1 MVRVIDIIVS
11 HNKTKIAMIWNKMI
25 KSGIRQW
32 IAAVLLASTG
42 ISAALATSSEYPPLP
57 QANKVVN
64 QQQSGESTMN
74 TQAQKPKTLSRKALE
89 QKAFENM
96 LEQYF
101 PLTPDQIHQFKNRAA
116 EQQKANALP
125 PGPAPAKGTS
135 AIVTV
140 SLKPGSIMPV
150 IRIGQ
155 GMITS
160 LVFIDTDGT
169 VWPITSYSIGDTSAF
184 NVSWDKHSG
193 VLMVQGEKLYS
204 QTNISVMLKG
214 LKVPVM
220 MTLLVGQHDWDFM
233 DYIRINQNQ
242 PAGNHGLS
250 AGPTQAPQYLIA
262 LLSGIAPSGAVQL
275 KTSSARVTAWSYQGR
290 YLILSSGEL
299 MSPEWKARVNGPG
312 PNGYHAYT
320 IAPTPLVMV
329 SFNGQLYRVTLTEP
343 PVVYGNHGDLEGAAT
358 YGQPNPQSQQFVK
371 QLNAPKLQPM
381 SDGNESSAPAQSST
395 GGNTYQVG
403 QLTSR
408 LSNALHGGG

>member
-1 MVRVIDIIVS
+1 MVINIIVS
-11 HNKTKIAMIWNKMI
+11 HNKTTIAIIWDKMI
-25 KSGIRQW
+25 KSSMKQW
-32 IAAVLLASTG
+32 VTVILLMITG
-42 ISAALATSSEYPPLP
+42 ISVALAATPQYPPLP
-57 QANKVVN
+57 QANAVPST
-64 QQQSGESTMN
+64 QQQVTVHETGQGPSHQVMTE
-74 TQAQKPKTLSRKALE
+74 KELK

-96 LEQYF
+96 LQKYF

-140 SLKPGSIMPV
+140 NLKPGSVMPV
-150 IRIGQ
+150 VRIGQ

-160 LVFIDTDGT
+160 LVFIDANGT
-169 VWPITSYSIGDTSAF
+169 VWPITSYSIGNSSAF

-193 VLMVQGEKLYS
+193 VLMVQGEKLYA
-204 QTNISVMLKG
+204 QTNVSIMLKG
-214 LKVPVM
+214 LPIPVM

-242 PAGNHGLS
+242 PVGNNNGLS

-262 LLSGIAPSGAVQL
+262 LLSGIPPSGAVQL
-275 KTSSARVTAWSYQGR
+275 RTSSTMVTAWSYQGH

-329 SFNGQLYRVTLTEP
+329 SFNGQLYRITLTEP
-343 PVVYGNHGDLEGAAT
+343 PVFYKNNGDLQGVAT
-358 YGQPNPQSQQFVK
+358 YGQPNVQSQQFVK
-371 QLNAPKLQPM
+371 QINAPKLQPM
-381 SDGNESSAPAQSST
+381 SGGSSASSQSDTS
-395 GGNTYQVG
+395 GGSS
-403 QLTSR
+403 LTSR
-408 LSNALHGGG
+408 LSNVLHGGG